1 MKETIRLMKEL
12 GVWVEVTTLIIPDYN
27 DSDDDLKD
35 IASFIAS
42 VDSSIPWHVTQF
54 YPTYQLTYK
63 PRTPVETLRRARD
76 RGFEAGLKFVYEGN
90 VPGEGGENTY
100 CHNCKELLIRRFG
113 FRIGEIKMMN
123 GKCLKCG
130 AEIKGVW

>member
-1 MKETIRLMKEL
+1 
-12 GVWVEVTTLIIPDYN
+12 
-27 DSDDDLKD
+27 
-35 IASFIAS
+35 
-42 VDSSIPWHVTQF
+42 
-54 YPTYQLTYK
+54 
-63 PRTPVETLRRARD
+63 VETLRRARD

-130 AEIKGVW
+130 TEIKGVW